1 MNRPIVVLGIS
12 IAVLIAAGIGY
23 ALWYRVVAAA
33 SDRDAQ
39 IAAAIQSGS
48 DASARAAAAERA
60 LDQLGPAAAALNARF
75 VGVNDI
81 VPFLEKLQEAGSGVG
96 ADVEVGSVAE
106 NDSPRPHLELA
117 MTVTGSF
124 DAVMRTLGL
133 IENGP
138 YDITTTGA
146 SLVAGSS
153 DSGAAIWTATAS
165 LSIGTKPGSTGTLQS
180 FSTLPPRT
188 SAHAPVSDTATATPP
203 KPSS

>member
-1 MNRPIVVLGIS
+1 MNRPVVILGIS
-12 IAVLIAAGIGY
+12 IAVLVAAVIGY
-23 ALWYRVVAAA
+23 ALWYRVVAGAG
-33 SDRDAQ
+33 DRDAQ

-48 DASARAAAAERA
+48 DASARAAAASRT
-60 LDQLGPAAAALNARF
+60 LDQLGPSAAALNARF
-75 VGVNDI
+75 VGTNDI
-81 VPFLEKLQEAGSGVG
+81 VPFLEKLQEAGAGVG
-96 ADVEVGSVAE
+96 AEVKVGSVAE

-138 YDITTTGA
+138 YDITTTNA
-146 SLVAGSS
+146 SLVAGSA
-153 DSGAAIWTATAS
+153 DSGAAAWIATAN

-180 FSTLPPRT
+180 FSALPPR
-188 SAHAPVSDTATATPP
+188 APVHAPASDTAATPP

>member
-1 MNRPIVVLGIS
+1 MNRPVVVLGIS
-12 IAVLIAAGIGY
+12 IAVLVAAGIGY
-23 ALWYRVVAAA
+23 ALWYSVVAAA

-48 DASARAAAAERA
+48 DAASRAASAERT
-60 LDQLGPAAAALNARF
+60 LSQLGPSAAALNARF

-96 ADVEVGSVAE
+96 ADVKVGSVAE

-117 MTVTGSF
+117 MTVTGPF
-124 DAVMRTLGL
+124 DAVLRTLGL

-153 DSGAAIWTATAS
+153 DSGAAAWTATANF
-165 LSIGTKPGSTGTLQS
+165 SIGTKPGSTGTLQS
-180 FSTLPPRT
+180 FSTLPPR
-188 SAHAPVSDTATATPP
+188 APVHAAADASGAALP
-203 KPSS
+203 KPSL